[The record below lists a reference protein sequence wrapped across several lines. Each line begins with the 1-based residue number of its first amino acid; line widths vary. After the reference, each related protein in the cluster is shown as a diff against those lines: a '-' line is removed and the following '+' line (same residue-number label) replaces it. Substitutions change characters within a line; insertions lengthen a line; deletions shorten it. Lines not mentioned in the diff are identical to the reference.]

1 SFCGVLQM
9 FFYWKT
15 GPEGELWISR
25 AALKDGLRN
34 VLPGEFEC
42 ADVSFSGSDSEVTLA
57 IVARNPEDDG
67 ERESLVEDLRG
78 FFRPLGI
85 DRVRVNWARQA
96 PLSEHPAMRTVL
108 ESWVSSPLT
117 WGLFVGGLAVVFQ
130 LGARGTLVAL
140 LWGLFGFFASSL
152 FLLERGRKILRSVTK
167 LFRKKG

>member
-1 SFCGVLQM
+1 M

-34 VLPGEFEC
+34 VLPGGFEC
-42 ADVSFSGSDSEVTLA
+42 ADVSFSGTDSEVTLA
-57 IVARNPEDDG
+57 IVARNPED
-67 ERESLVEDLRG
+67 ESKRESLAEDLRG

-96 PLSEHPAMRTVL
+96 SLSEHPAMRTVL
-108 ESWVSSPLT
+108 ESWVSNPLM
-117 WGLFVGGLAVVFQ
+117 WGFFVGGLAVVVQ

-140 LWGLFGFFASSL
+140 LWGLFGFFVSSL
-152 FLLERGRKILRSVTK
+152 FLVEWGRKILQSVMK